1 MVLKPADLTKA
12 MERRF
17 ESSVNSDG
25 TQTSLLSY
33 SKPLPFESSVNSDGT
48 QTNSIESDTIK
59 EFESSVNSDGTQ
71 TKDR

>member
-25 TQTSLLSY
+25 TQTI
-33 SKPLPFESSVNSDGT
+33 PRAIITTPR
-48 QTNSIESDTIK
+48 
-59 EFESSVNSDGTQ
+59 FESSVNSDGTQ
-71 TKDR
+71 TKKVLFIKKDEFESSGLEI